1 MNGLKKEFLKMHFK
15 NGSKTSIYDVKM
27 FNKTLENIKC
37 INNKSKNYYLIGDKA
52 YKNKEKI
59 SFNDK
64 PIKIITS
71 YKKNAIKKNT
81 KFVNKKLKKK

>member
-1 MNGLKKEFLKMHFK
+1 M
-15 NGSKTSIYDVKM
+15 I
-27 FNKTLENIKC
+27 NKTLENIKC

-64 PIKIITS
+64 PIKIITPD
-71 YKKNAIKKNT
+71 KKN
-81 KFVNKKLKKK
+81 